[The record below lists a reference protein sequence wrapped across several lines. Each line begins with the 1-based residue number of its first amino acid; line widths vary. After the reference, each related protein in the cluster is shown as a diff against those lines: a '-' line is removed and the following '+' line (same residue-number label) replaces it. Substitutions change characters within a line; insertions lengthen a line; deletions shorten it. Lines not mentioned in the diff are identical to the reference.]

1 MVHIYTNNQTV
12 DHMYT
17 NNQTMVSEVVVL
29 TASIS
34 NYRPIFC
41 TWSFKLPKR
50 LSKGHTSIEYRSFK
64 YFDVHS
70 LFFLILFFFLLD
82 LSTMP
87 FHGVFNYN
95 DPSEALAFWYDAFLP
110 VVNKHAPLRRKRV
123 KHPKLPPWLTKNII
137 ETMAL
142 RDKLQRDKLLDL
154 YQKQRN
160 KVSTL
165 VRTAKKNYFNKLI
178 TDNRDTATIWRAV
191 NEITRKSSPQ
201 SNSSVRN
208 TTPDSFN
215 KHFFH

>member
-1 MVHIYTNNQTV
+1 
-12 DHMYT
+12 
-17 NNQTMVSEVVVL
+17 MVSEVVVL

-64 YFDVHS
+64 YFDVDS
-70 LFFLILFFFLLD
+70 FLLD

-87 FHGVFNYN
+87 FHGVFNDK
-95 DPSEALAFWYDAFLP
+95 DPSEALAFSYDAFLP

-191 NEITRKSSPQ
+191 NEITRKSRPQ
-201 SNSSVRN
+201 SNSSVSN
-208 TTPDSFN
+208 ITPDSFN
-215 KHFFH
+215 KHFLSIAENLTSS